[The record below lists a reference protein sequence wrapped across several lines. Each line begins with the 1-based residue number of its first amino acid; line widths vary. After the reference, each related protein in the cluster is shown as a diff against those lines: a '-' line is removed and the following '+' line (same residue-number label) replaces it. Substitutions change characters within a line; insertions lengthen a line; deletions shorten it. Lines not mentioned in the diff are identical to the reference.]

1 MRVVIVGKRKILM
14 KKNKMLL
21 YTAGGR
27 ARTRKS
33 DELKLFESYV
43 ELIARTQ
50 MQLKCL
56 PVFQKPVKMHLE
68 VVFGDRRKRDL
79 QNCFGSVCDALNGV
93 VYEDDCQIVYLSASK
108 RVERKQW
115 GFTIT
120 VEEIEEEERVAK

>member
-1 MRVVIVGKRKILM
+1 
-14 KKNKMLL
+14 MLL